1 MFPTMYGIQSQAD
14 LRPQNRGNGHTNTQN
29 MYEQLNKGANSRQ
42 ANKESYSIPGN
53 QQGRLSDYSDYGSY
67 DYGAYGADKS
77 AKDLGYGYGAQSYG
91 SYAHGY
97 GKQCP
102 GISIALLLISLLGI
116 ALMGYILWSKIVAA
130 GRRKRDLA
138 DMTDYWWVTDNIL
151 PILINGNLYN
161 HSVKYRCYRIQG

>member
-1 MFPTMYGIQSQAD
+1 MFPTMYGMQSQAD
-14 LRPQNRGNGHTNTQN
+14 LRPQTRGNGHTNTQN
-29 MYEQLNKGANSRQ
+29 MFRHQNNVVDSRPATQ
-42 ANKESYSIPGN
+42 ESYSYPGN
-53 QQGRLSDYSDYGSY
+53 QQGRLSDYGDYGSY
-67 DYGAYGADKS
+67 DYGWYGADKS

-91 SYAHGY
+91 SYAGGY

-138 DMTDYWWVTDNIL
+138 DMTDYWWVADNVL
-151 PILINGNLYN
+151 PILINGNLHH
-161 HSVKYRCYRIQG
+161 HSVK